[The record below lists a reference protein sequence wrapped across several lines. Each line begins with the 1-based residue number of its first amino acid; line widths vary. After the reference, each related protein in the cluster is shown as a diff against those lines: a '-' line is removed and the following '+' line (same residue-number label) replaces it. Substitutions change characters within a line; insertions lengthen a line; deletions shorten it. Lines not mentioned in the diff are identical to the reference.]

1 MNRIAGTY
9 YWLTERLYNE
19 FAWAYDP
26 VSWLVSLGGWSTVR
40 SWVGDYI
47 AGRRILEIGFGT
59 GELLIYLAAEGY
71 QINGLELSPAM
82 LRQTTR
88 KLHKRRLH
96 VPITRGVSQHLPF
109 RTGSFDTIITTYPAG
124 FIFDPATWHEAAR
137 ITLSPDHR
145 SANSAGRLVILGIGA
160 SSSENSSWLQKKLF
174 GFPLDGIVKRCGQL
188 AQDAGLELEVQLRD
202 HKGLEFPILIA
213 EN

>member
-1 MNRIAGTY
+1 MDWISGTY
-9 YWLTERLYNE
+9 YWLTERLYYE

-59 GELLIYLAAEGY
+59 GELLIELTAEGY
-71 QINGLELSPAM
+71 QVNGLELSPAM

-96 VPITRGVSQHLPF
+96 VPIIRGVSQRLPF
-109 RTGSFDTIITTYPAG
+109 RTGSFDTIIATYPAG
-124 FIFDPATWHEAAR
+124 FIFDPDTWHEAAR
-137 ITLSPDHR
+137 ITYSPDQR
-145 SANSAGRLVILGIGA
+145 SANSAGRFVILGIGA
-160 SSSENSSWLQKKLF
+160 SSSENSSWLLKKLF
-174 GFPLDGIVKRCGQL
+174 GFPLDRMLDRCGQL
-188 AQDAGLELEVQLRD
+188 AQDAGLELDVQLRN
-202 HKGLEFPILIA
+202 HKGLEFPIVIA